1 MPAQKFR
8 TYRNATFIIMEADG
22 WDKFVN
28 GGIAVTL
35 VLFLRDAIMSISGG

>member
-1 MPAQKFR
+1 VPAQKFR
-8 TYRNATFIIMEADG
+8 TYRNATLIIMEADG

-35 VLFLRDAIMSISGG
+35 VWFLRDAIMSISGG